1 MTTVQAFIAASR
13 FGFGARPGELKMIAS
28 DPRGWLLTQLHDS
41 PLPPPQ
47 LMELRS
53 GVRRYTDYLEVQSQD
68 SSAQLEFNRIVSGTW
83 LPADLNARTLAAINT
98 NEPFRERLVH
108 FWANHFAVSTAKG
121 TLVQMTALPYETEAI
136 RANLMGKFEKMVLA
150 TAQHPAML
158 VYLDNYLSYGPN
170 STAGRQLRRG
180 LNENYAR
187 ELLELHTLGVNGGYT
202 QNDVT
207 EAAKVL
213 TGWSLMTRQSAGIPI
228 PNPAPQPPPQGAPA
242 TVPIYGVRPAPASA
256 FLFQSTWAEP
266 NAKFVL
272 GKVYGPNGV
281 QAGID
286 LITDLA
292 RHPSTARHIAT
303 KLARHFI
310 ADEPPTSAVDKLA
323 KTFRDTGGDLREMAI
338 ALVNLPEAWET
349 PLTKVKTPNDLVIST
364 KRLLQLDL
372 TGATATN
379 DLRTLGQLPWTVTS
393 PAGWPDK
400 GADWLGPSQM
410 NLRLDWAA
418 NQGTR
423 APRTSN
429 ASNIAIEGYGPVISA
444 DSAFF
449 IRNAAS
455 VADGVGLVVAAPEF
469 QRR

>member
-13 FGFGARPGELKMIAS
+13 FGFGARPTELRSIAS

-47 LMELRS
+47 LMEVRS

-68 SSAQLEFNRIVSGTW
+68 ATAQQEFNRIVGTW
-83 LPADLNARTLAAINT
+83 FQNDLHARTQAAINT

-108 FWANHFAVSTAKG
+108 FWSNHFAISSAKG
-121 TLVQMTALPYETEAI
+121 VLVQLTALPYEMEAI

-158 VYLDNYLSYGPN
+158 IYLDNYLSYGPN
-170 STAGRQLRRG
+170 STAGRQQRRG
-180 LNENYAR
+180 LNENYGR

-202 QNDVT
+202 QADVT
-207 EAAKVL
+207 EAAKIL

-228 PNPAPQPPPQGAPA
+228 PNPAPQPPPMGAPP
-242 TVPIYGVRPAPASA
+242 TVPIYGVRPAPATA

-266 NAKFVL
+266 NAKTVL

-292 RHPSTARHIAT
+292 RHPSTAKHIAT
-303 KLARHFI
+303 KFARHFI
-310 ADEPPTSAVDKLA
+310 ADVPPPSAIEKLE
-323 KTFRDTGGDLREMAI
+323 KNFRDTGGDLRELAVT
-338 ALVNLPEAWET
+338 LVNLPEAWET

-364 KRLLQLDL
+364 KRLLQMDL
-372 TGATATN
+372 TGAQPTN
-379 DLRTLGQLPWTVTS
+379 DLRTLGQLPWGVTS
-393 PAGWPDK
+393 PAGWSDK
-400 GADWLGPSQM
+400 AADWIGPSQM

-429 ASNIAIEGYGPVISA
+429 ASNIAIEGFGPVISA